1 MEALSA
7 SIAHEV
13 NQPLASMVTNAD
25 AGIRWLERP
34 NPDLAEARAALSR
47 IAKDGHHTGKV
58 IEGISTMFKKGAQE
72 QVPVHLNQLIGETLR
87 RCRGEAQFGRIATQV
102 ELCENLPLVTGSPIQ
117 LQQVI
122 SNLVDNAID
131 AMNAVTDWERILR
144 VKSALQDS
152 GRVLVSVEDSGTG
165 MDPNSK
171 ERIFEPFYTTKP
183 DGMGM
188 GLMFCRSVIESH
200 GGRLWTTDN
209 EPHGSIFQ
217 FTLPSAD
224 DPISNSGESAP

>member
-1 MEALSA
+1 
-7 SIAHEV
+7 
-13 NQPLASMVTNAD
+13 
-25 AGIRWLERP
+25 
-34 NPDLAEARAALSR
+34 
-47 IAKDGHHTGKV
+47 
-58 IEGISTMFKKGAQE
+58 
-72 QVPVHLNQLIGETLR
+72 
-87 RCRGEAQFGRIATQV
+87 
-102 ELCENLPLVTGSPIQ
+102 
-117 LQQVI
+117 
-122 SNLVDNAID
+122 
-131 AMNAVTDWERILR
+131 
-144 VKSALQDS
+144 
-152 GRVLVSVEDSGTG
+152 